1 MSIVDER
8 VSKRI
13 PAKAFSTKTA
23 LRLIADVRGLQI
35 GAVKQTLTIGIADVE
50 TAMLLGISLNA
61 PVACVQRVAL
71 DQDGV
76 VVLLTDGIYRG
87 DVVKLEM
94 NLKTPTAG
102 FPDAS
107 AK

>member
-1 MSIVDER
+1 
-8 VSKRI
+8 
-13 PAKAFSTKTA
+13 
-23 LRLIADVRGLQI
+23 VRGLQI

-50 TAMLLGISLNA
+50 TAMLLSISLNA
-61 PVACVQRVAL
+61 PVACIQRVAL

-94 NLKTPTAG
+94 NLKTPTGG
-102 FPDAS
+102 FPDAN
-107 AK
+107 AR